1 MEKTLSIVKPDGVKR
16 GLIGEILKRYE
27 KKNLQ
32 IINLKM
38 VVADKEILEKH
49 YEEHKEKSFFNDLMK
64 YMCSGEIVLI
74 EIQGEDAVEVVRKI
88 NGETNPLKAE
98 MGTIRGDFSNSVTE
112 NIVHGSDS
120 VENAKQ
126 EIALWFK

>member
-27 KKNLQ
+27 QKNLK

-38 VVADKEILEKH
+38 VIADKEILEKH
-49 YEEHKEKSFFNDLMK
+49 YEEHKEKTFFNDLIK
-64 YMCSGEIVLI
+64 YMSSGEIVLI
-74 EIQGEDAVEVVRKI
+74 EIQGGDAVEVVRKI
-88 NGETNPLKAE
+88 NGDTNPLKAE
-98 MGTIRGDFSNSVTE
+98 MGTIRGDCANSVTE

-126 EIALWFK
+126 EIKLWLK

>member
-49 YEEHKEKSFFNDLMK
+49 YEEHKEKSFFCDLIK

-74 EIQGEDAVEVVRKI
+74 EIQGENVVEIVRKI